1 MKTMKLTKE
10 MIEAQIKYEEA
21 EGQHTFTMC
30 RCGRNGCRG
39 SLCSECWKEK
49 LKQFTEGKE

>member
-30 RCGRNGCRG
+30 RCGRNGCNADT
-39 SLCSECWKEK
+39 CAP
-49 LKQFTEGKE
+49 TETVAGKG